1 MPMIRV
7 EMFEGRTIEQK
18 RRLAETVTAAFV
30 ETCGGTAQ
38 SVQVIF
44 NDVARSNWATAG
56 KLNVEAKA
64 HS

>member
-18 RRLAETVTAAFV
+18 RRFAEAVTAAFV
-30 ETCGGTAQ
+30 ENCGGTAQ

-44 NDVARSNWATAG
+44 NDVARANWATAG
-56 KLNVEAKA
+56 NLNVETKTQ
-64 HS
+64 S